1 MTQKVSRVKA
11 RCQAGW
17 SLFFRIG
24 DLYTSITNLAPEY
37 RDWTKHAD
45 AVEEHKNHVESCGFC
60 RKGLKEIQ
68 MTLEEM
74 AVADGDGISQIYL
87 YWAFPGLCLD
97 NRERIPGNNYLHECF
112 KIEPSAKTI

>member
-1 MTQKVSRVKA
+1 MPQNVSKTKA
-11 RCQAGW
+11 RCQDGW

-45 AVEEHKNHVESCGFC
+45 AVVKHKNHINDCDFC
-60 RKGLKEIQ
+60 KKGLKEIQ

-74 AVADGDGISQIYL
+74 AVAGGDGIS
-87 YWAFPGLCLD
+87 
-97 NRERIPGNNYLHECF
+97 
-112 KIEPSAKTI
+112 

>member
-1 MTQKVSRVKA
+1 MSQNASMVNA
-11 RCQAGW
+11 RCQDGW

-45 AVEEHKNHVESCGFC
+45 AVEEHKNHIDDCDFC

-74 AVADGDGISQIYL
+74 AVADGGGI
-87 YWAFPGLCLD
+87 
-97 NRERIPGNNYLHECF
+97 
-112 KIEPSAKTI
+112 T